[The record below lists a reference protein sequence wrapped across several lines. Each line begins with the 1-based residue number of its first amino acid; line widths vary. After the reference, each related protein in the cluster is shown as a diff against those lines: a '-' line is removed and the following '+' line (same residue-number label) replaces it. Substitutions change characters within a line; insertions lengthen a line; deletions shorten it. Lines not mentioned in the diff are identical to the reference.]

1 MFREKRLVPLVLGM
15 ALLAPGCGGSTEGAA
30 PLQMLP
36 ATRGQLLNSP
46 PAKLGSFSVSD
57 LLSRLSGSQ
66 MGRELIKLA
75 FSPTCSVD
83 SYHLEYDT
91 VGARGEATTA
101 SAALMIPTGSHPRCQ
116 GPRPIVLYAH
126 GKRTLK
132 SFNIADLTS
141 QSNEEGLA
149 LATVGPARGYIVVA
163 PNYAGYDTSSLDYH
177 PYLNADQ
184 QSKDMIDALTAA
196 HSALS
201 ALNIADNH
209 KLFVTGYSQGGHVAM
224 ATHRALQAAGI
235 AVTASAPMSGPYAM
249 SAFGDAVMMG
259 QVDDGSTVNFIMLA
273 SSYQHAYG
281 NLYTTPTDILEPKY
295 ASAIDALSTT
305 DANTLIAQGLLPS
318 HALFDSKPPAPE
330 FASMT
335 PATQPADLA
344 PVFAMGF
351 GAEHLVSNAYRLSY
365 LRDAQAAP
373 DGGFP
378 IKTTGVPPVSPANTL
393 RQDLKTNDL
402 RNWSPTAP
410 VLLCGGDADP
420 SVFFLNTQLI
430 QQYWATNTPS
440 GRVTVLD
447 VDSSGG
453 PYADI
458 KDAFRAAK
466 DLIALD
472 AIAHGATD
480 GGAAAVREIYH
491 ATLVPPFCL
500 MAVTSFFD
508 AH

>member
-1 MFREKRLVPLVLGM
+1 
-15 ALLAPGCGGSTEGAA
+15 
-30 PLQMLP
+30 
-36 ATRGQLLNSP
+36 SP
-46 PAKLGSFSVSD
+46 PAKLGSFTVSD

-66 MGRELIKLA
+66 LGRELIKLA
-75 FSPTCSVD
+75 FSPTCSVNT
-83 SYHLEYDT
+83 YHLEYDT

-163 PNYAGYDTSSLDYH
+163 PNYAGYDTSSLNYH
-177 PYLNADQ
+177 PYLDADQ
-184 QSKDMIDALTAA
+184 QSKDMMDALTAA

-201 ALNIADNH
+201 ALRIADNH

-249 SAFGDAVMMG
+249 SAFGDAVVMG
-259 QVDDGSTVNFIMLA
+259 RVDDGSTENFIMLA

-295 ASAIDALSTT
+295 AAAIDALSTT
-305 DANTLIAQGLLPS
+305 DANTLIAQGLLPRN
-318 HALFDSKPPAPE
+318 ALFDSKPPAPE

-335 PATQPADLA
+335 PAT
-344 PVFAMGF
+344 
-351 GAEHLVSNAYRLSY
+351 
-365 LRDAQAAP
+365 
-373 DGGFP
+373 
-378 IKTTGVPPVSPANTL
+378 
-393 RQDLKTNDL
+393 
-402 RNWSPTAP
+402 

-453 PYADI
+453 PYADV
-458 KDAFRAAK
+458 KNAFRAAK
-466 DLIALD
+466 DLIAFE
-472 AIAHGATD
+472 AILHGARD

-491 ATLVPPFCL
+491 
-500 MAVTSFFD
+500 
-508 AH
+508 